1 MEQHAMK
8 NQAPTPANGWLSILL
23 TVAIVCTFV
32 GHPDVRAADEE
43 TRRKALLGKT
53 ENAGSR
59 LRWKGEQLGHATTM
73 TMDTRFGELNPDVKK
88 AFDQIEPL
96 ILKAKAHL
104 KAVREDPPR
113 DKRAQHEALLVADRC
128 ARLVNE
134 FNALHRQRCIKR
146 LSVLTRHLG
155 EVNTDKL
162 VGEYRKKLALLVA
175 QADALNT
182 VSSEISANADDFNR
196 GSYQPK
202 WSRLRRESPGEIVAS
217 VQRIVESA
225 VRYPLPGQT
234 PEQTVTTIL
243 SGMITNLQGQLQGFE
258 EAIGSTTKRL
268 RGDEQKLIAEILC
281 CGQALCHVETTAR
294 NAALLAEER
303 KMLEQIFARVNAV
316 NANFDNTKPGQ

>member
-1 MEQHAMK
+1 M
-8 NQAPTPANGWLSILL
+8 
-23 TVAIVCTFV
+23 
-32 GHPDVRAADEE
+32 
-43 TRRKALLGKT
+43 
-53 ENAGSR
+53 
-59 LRWKGEQLGHATTM
+59 
-73 TMDTRFGELNPDVKK
+73 
-88 AFDQIEPL
+88 
-96 ILKAKAHL
+96 
-104 KAVREDPPR
+104 
-113 DKRAQHEALLVADRC
+113 
-128 ARLVNE
+128 
-134 FNALHRQRCIKR
+134 
-146 LSVLTRHLG
+146 
-155 EVNTDKL
+155 NTDKL

-182 VSSEISANADDFNR
+182 VCSGISANADDFNR

-202 WSRLRRESPGEIVAS
+202 WSRLRREVPGDVAAS

-234 PEQTVTTIL
+234 PEQTVATIL
-243 SGMITNLQGQLQGFE
+243 SGMITNLRGQLQGFE

-316 NANFDNTKPGQ
+316 NANFDNTKPGR